1 MNICGIVF
9 TIIYQY
15 YFIICFLFVYN
26 LTYPY
31 MKILLVSYFFYDMF
45 FSHKDVSWGL
55 ESNKEFRGQ
64 SLGIR
69 YK

>member
-31 MKILLVSYFFYDMF
+31 MKILLVSYFCYDMF
-45 FSHKDVSWGL
+45 FHTMMYLWGL
-55 ESNKEFRGQ
+55 ESNKEFRVQ